1 MDLDVSGEGR
11 WASWRLSFPDQVRTK
26 KDNIPE
32 ERQATRTMQA
42 LPYNTQGNSNNY
54 LHLSVP
60 RVELK
65 PGETLNV
72 NFHLRTD
79 PSQQAKIH
87 YYTYMVRGFLEL
99 SASLGAL
106 IHPRFCPPPTP
117 TPTHSPARLPDPYTE
132 LSPQIMNKGKLLKVG
147 RQDREPGQD
156 LVVLPLTITSD
167 FIPSF
172 RLVAYYT
179 LINAN
184 GQREVVADSVWV
196 DVKDSCMGTVS
207 SLAPL
212 CAHLGTLR
220 LAVPLPVLCLWL
232 CLSPAFRVR
241 ASPPF
246 QSFCPSSFPISFFRL
261 FQPRFL
267 HLFFLHVDHFLKS
280 LLNLLQYYFHFMLL
294 VLGWDAGGIL
304 APQPG
309 IEPVL
314 PELEG
319 KVLTTGPPGKFP

>member
-79 PSQQAKIH
+79 PGQQAKIR

-106 IHPRFCPPPTP
+106 IHPRFHPPPTP
-117 TPTHSPARLPDPYTE
+117 TPTHSPAHLPDPYTE

-220 LAVPLPVLCLWL
+220 LAVPLPVSCLWL

-267 HLFFLHVDHFLKS
+267 HLFFLFLNRTFFS
-280 LLNLLQYYFHFMLL
+280 F
-294 VLGWDAGGIL
+294 
-304 APQPG
+304 
-309 IEPVL
+309 
-314 PELEG
+314 
-319 KVLTTGPPGKFP
+319 

>member
-1 MDLDVSGEGR
+1 MPSLRGMDLDVSGEGR

-32 ERQATRTMQA
+32 GRQATRTMQA

-79 PSQQAKIH
+79 PGQQAKIR

-220 LAVPLPVLCLWL
+220 LAVPLPVSCLWL

-246 QSFCPSSFPISFFRL
+246 QSSCPSSFPMSFFRL
-261 FQPRFL
+261 FQPQFL
-267 HLFFLHVDHFLKS
+267 HLFFPSCGPFFKVFIEFVAI
-280 LLNLLQYYFHFMLL
+280 LLPFYAFGFG
-294 VLGWDAGGIL
+294 LGRRWDL
-304 APQPG
+304 STPTRDRTCTP
-309 IEPVL
+309 
-314 PELEG
+314 
-319 KVLTTGPPGKFP
+319 